1 MLSVSYRKNMCVCV
15 YKLCDKDNKEI
26 LFHHTNYMRI
36 SFLWRKRSLTQGTAL
51 TPRILH
57 NLIFTRYVENQE
69 DTGKLEDLAINV
81 ENQEDSNINDT
92 KSLTDQFSF
101 ILFLNITQSALV
113 LLEN

>member
-1 MLSVSYRKNMCVCV
+1 M
-15 YKLCDKDNKEI
+15 
-26 LFHHTNYMRI
+26 
-36 SFLWRKRSLTQGTAL
+36 
-51 TPRILH
+51 H

-101 ILFLNITQSALV
+101 ILFLNIT
-113 LLEN
+113 